1 MPFDNEP
8 PGPKRA
14 RIEPSRSNSPSVR
27 TGSNQAEDIPAV
39 QAWRPQEYA
48 AGASNGRSTS
58 IIQSQESLEQFFN
71 RTSGGDADQRQP
83 NAARVPSYATPYGG
97 PGNGHGSTHP
107 MHEPADPDSDL
118 PYGLINAF
126 LGGDETGNGIGAA
139 LSELGNNPTDVSTNM
154 PQPSATSPYLTSFG
168 PGEFGDMTVQSLNA
182 PNVDPNLDISAMPG
196 PSNAQQQ
203 SVMSPSSS
211 DSETD
216 DDWDPYY
223 SDSQSDSGDE
233 ARALTMRPM
242 DPASIPTM
250 DMAELGRLPRTAR
263 RPALSL
269 HEMTR
274 EARRLEPSITQEEL
288 DEFFAGEIAQDFIR
302 REPLALLRALEL
314 HGVSKLSDLTWV
326 PKLRV
331 KRRVDRQL
339 LATDLGL
346 PADYFKR
353 VYVRVAKRHRRN
365 KRAPDWVYTVI
376 EKFSLNEGRKPPP
389 APPAPPSSAPGP
401 SKAGVIQGRS
411 LLSFDDIIKEAQ
423 RLEPLILRSELD
435 QFFRSELAKD
445 FVQRKQLALI
455 RALAQHNISKL
466 GDLPGAPNL
475 PGGRR
480 INRLKLANKLNLSST
495 YYKGLYDRMTQYHKK
510 NKPVPK
516 WMSIIMEKFSLSE
529 GQPDVPGSSNLD
541 AMNAGV
547 ALNYSVAIEQSK
559 QLRSSILDGEISTF
573 FGDNKN
579 KDNRRKILALIQV
592 LRNNNVQKLGQTT
605 GTGHVNASALSNSL
619 GIPVNYFASV
629 RKVVDRFHRIGNTAP
644 DWMYKMLEPLSL
656 DEGLHPR
663 PVVAE

>member
-48 AGASNGRSTS
+48 AGASNGRLTS
-58 IIQSQESLEQFFN
+58 IIQSHESLEQFFN
-71 RTSGGDADQRQP
+71 RTSGGDADQGQA

-97 PGNGHGSTHP
+97 RGNGHGSTHP

-126 LGGDETGNGIGAA
+126 LGGDEAGNGMGAA
-139 LSELGNNPTDVSTNM
+139 LSEAGNNPTDVSTNM
-154 PQPSATSPYLTSFG
+154 PQPSAKSPYLTSFG

-182 PNVDPNLDISAMPG
+182 QNVNPNLDMSATPG
-196 PSNAQQQ
+196 PSTAQQH
-203 SVMSPSSS
+203 SMMSPYSS
-211 DSETD
+211 DSEAD
-216 DDWDPYY
+216 DDWVAYY
-223 SDSQSDSGDE
+223 SDSLSDSEDE
-233 ARALTMRPM
+233 ARALTMQQE

-250 DMAELGRLPRTAR
+250 DMAELGRLPRTA

-288 DEFFAGEIAQDFIR
+288 DEFFVGEIAEEFIR

-331 KRRVDRQL
+331 KRRVDIRL

-365 KRAPDWVYTVI
+365 RRAPDWVYVVI
-376 EKFSLNEGRKPPP
+376 EKFSLNEGRKPLPPPP
-389 APPAPPSSAPGP
+389 APPPNAPGP
-401 SKAGVIQGRS
+401 SIVGVAAGRS
-411 LLSFDDIIKEAQ
+411 LPSFDDIILEAQ

-445 FVQRKQLALI
+445 SVQRKQLALI
-455 RALAQHNISKL
+455 RALALHNISKL

-480 INRLKLANKLNLSST
+480 INRMKLANKLRLSPG
-495 YYKGLYDRMTQYHKK
+495 YYKGLYDRMTQYRKK
-510 NKPVPK
+510 NNPVPK
-516 WMSIIMEKFSLSE
+516 WMSVIMQKFSLSE
-529 GQPDVPGSSNLD
+529 GQPDV
-541 AMNAGV
+541 AMDAGV
-547 ALNYSVAIEQSK
+547 AISYSVAIEQSK
-559 QLRSSILDGEISTF
+559 QLSPSISDGEISTF
-573 FGDNKN
+573 FGDTRN
-579 KDNRRKILALIQV
+579 KDNRRKILALIKV

-605 GTGHVNASALSNSL
+605 GTGHVNASALSNSI

-629 RKVVDRFHRIGNTAP
+629 RKVVDRFHRIGNSAP
-644 DWMYKMLEPLSL
+644 DWMYKMLEALSL
-656 DEGLHPR
+656 DDGLHPA